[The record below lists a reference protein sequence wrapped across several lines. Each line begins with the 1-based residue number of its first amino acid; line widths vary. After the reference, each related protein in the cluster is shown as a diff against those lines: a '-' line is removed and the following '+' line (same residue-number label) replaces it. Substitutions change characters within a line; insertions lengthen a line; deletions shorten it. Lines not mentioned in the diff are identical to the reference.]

1 MEKKKTPSK
10 KSTEKEKGKPTKN
23 KPKEPLRS
31 FHIVGIGASAG
42 GLEAIEEFFTQMPS
56 NTDMA
61 FIIIQ
66 HLAPKY
72 KSIMGSLL
80 GNYTKMKILEMK
92 DGMKVEPTCVYLNQ
106 PNSLATRSWLS
117 I

>member
-10 KSTEKEKGKPTKN
+10 ITTEKEKGKPTKN

-42 GLEAIEEFFTQMPS
+42 GLEAIEEFFTQMSS
-56 NTDMA
+56 NANMA
-61 FIIIQ
+61 FIIINQ

-72 KSIMGSLL
+72 KIMGSLL
-80 GNYTKMKILEMK
+80 GNYTKLK
-92 DGMKVEPTCVYLNQ
+92 
-106 PNSLATRSWLS
+106 S
-117 I
+117 